1 MKQKYYDKNSRE
13 LKIGQ
18 LVATRYNNAIGKLIR
33 ISPDDGEIYC
43 YLKYYAVAQRPHW
56 KSKYK
61 DNIDGW
67 YPDGLTIITD
77 EEAMLWML
85 EN

>member
-18 LVATRYNNAIGKLIR
+18 TVATRYNSAIGKLIR
-33 ISPDDGEIYC
+33 ISPDGKEIYC
-43 YLKYYAVAQRPHW
+43 YLKYYAFDNGVA
-56 KSKYK
+56 KYK

-85 EN
+85 EH